1 MLGTKRAAS
10 MCSLQTRAPRQATH
24 GFEHSLTVLP
34 ELLSE
39 WGENWGVISVTAK
52 LQRDFKGFYSESES
66 I

>member
-1 MLGTKRAAS
+1 MLVTKRAAS
-10 MCSLQTRAPRQATH
+10 PCAAYKPRQATR

-52 LQRDFKGFYSESES
+52 LQRDFKGFCSESES